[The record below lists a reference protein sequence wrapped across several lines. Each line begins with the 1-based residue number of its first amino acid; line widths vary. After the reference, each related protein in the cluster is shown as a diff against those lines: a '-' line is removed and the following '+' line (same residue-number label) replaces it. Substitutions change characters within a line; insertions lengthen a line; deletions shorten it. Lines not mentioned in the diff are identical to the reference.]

1 MEVTFGDS
9 PITVPSVTHQTE
21 ITTYMWPGFLGEFD
35 HSALTFT
42 AWELIGPTRWLPR
55 PDIVAPPLHCIGS
68 ETVLTRTWV
77 QGPQRWAQQGS
88 LWRLQQ
94 PPVQ

>member
-1 MEVTFGDS
+1 MQVEYGKT
-9 PITVPSVTHQTE
+9 PIIVPYNAINTE

-35 HSALTFT
+35 HTALTFT
-42 AWELIGPTRWLPR
+42 AWELVGPTRWLPR

-68 ETVLTRTWV
+68 ETVLTRIWN
-77 QGPQRWAQQGS
+77 QGSQQWSQQGS

-94 PPVQ
+94 PPV